1 MSPSMKILIFI
12 GGLGWGVIFYFAAVG
27 NVTPTEEHYLC
38 GQRPERVDERRDKRM
53 IGGENVKVSVWPWQ
67 VSVQYQP
74 NSSAPFTQV
83 CGGAIVHRYW
93 IMTAASCVNEQQQSQ
108 FLIRAGSNRLD
119 VDDKSTQQSEIA
131 RIIKHKRF
139 NPVTL
144 RYNIALLEM
153 TTPFKFNEFV
163 HPICVP
169 DENTADLRYESCHIT
184 GYNAQ
189 PGDDIGILQEAKVN
203 LMSRSLCNK
212 PEYWNYTVP
221 ADMLCVGEF
230 GGGVDACETNLGGP
244 LNCYIKIEDRYFLI
258 GIRVKATSCGEPN
271 RPNVYLKVYSH
282 YYWIEREMNITSD

>member
-1 MSPSMKILIFI
+1 MSPSMKFLIFM
-12 GGLGWGVIFYFAAVG
+12 GALGWGVIFYFAAMG
-27 NVTPTEEHYLC
+27 TPPQEHYVC
-38 GQRPERVDERRDKRM
+38 GQRPERVVAHRDKRM
-53 IGGENVKVSVWPWQ
+53 IGGETVKVSVWPWQ
-67 VSVQYQP
+67 VSVLYQS
-74 NSSAPFTQV
+74 NSSAPFIHV

-93 IMTAASCVNEQQQSQ
+93 IMTAASCVNEDQQSR

-119 VDDKSTQQSEIA
+119 VDDKSTQQSEVA

-153 TTPFKFNEFV
+153 TTPFALNEFV

-169 DENTADLRYESCHIT
+169 DEGTADLRYESCHIT
-184 GYNAQ
+184 GYNA
-189 PGDDIGILQEAKVN
+189 PPADDIGVLQEAKVY

-221 ADMLCVGEF
+221 ADMLCVGKF
-230 GGGVDACETNLGGP
+230 GGGVNGCETNLGGP
-244 LNCYIKIEDRYFLI
+244 LNCYIKIEERYFLI
-258 GIRVKATSCGEPN
+258 GIRVKATSCENPN